1 MTDKGKDIT
10 THHLHGNLSPRERFE
25 NTRLK
30 CNKCSSQNP
39 GTFIFCS
46 KCGSRIARLCP
57 YCKDTHGLNATL
69 CPRTGEPIGAGATP
83 TERSKNIKTTLVAGA
98 AALALLASG
107 CASTLKENRKDIAG
121 IGWGCNPILPIPAM
135 GCYVGTNNE
144 ATNPESERYII
155 ESFKEKYGIQPAFNN
170 ILPKFR
176 CGSTESR
183 R

>member
-1 MTDKGKDIT
+1 MSIDKLLSKQINRREFLEKAGK
-10 THHLHGNLSPRERFE
+10 
-25 NTRLK
+25 
-30 CNKCSSQNP
+30 
-39 GTFIFCS
+39 
-46 KCGSRIARLCP
+46 
-57 YCKDTHGLNATL
+57 
-69 CPRTGEPIGAGATP
+69 
-83 TERSKNIKTTLVAGA
+83 GA

-176 CGSTESR
+176 VANSYFPTDLC
-183 R
+183 